1 MPLDQRYEQHSLSWA
16 DLFGLVKKYRWVI
29 LTVFVAVTLGAWTT
43 LQVFFTDEYETKA
56 NILVKIGRENAE
68 VPPSIQNGSVMTTGV
83 RLQDINSEVQML
95 SSRAQ
100 VEAVVDQFGPA
111 AFKSVL
117 RQPESIWGYPKYYLK
132 LTSRLVKSQYK
143 EFLIAVNIKKRL
155 TLREEAILVLEN
167 GIKVEPIKES
177 DVLTLRLRL
186 PSAALAVD
194 CANSLLQH
202 YLAARSNIR
211 RTAAGADFFDGE
223 LKKDGSKL
231 GGLRGDRDKVRNKYG
246 ISSAPEQRTNLLKE
260 YASLRERIDNADASI
275 RRLERQREAVA
286 LAAGKG
292 EDLLKKEQITAQNP
306 SIQSIKERLTSLE
319 LERVKLSGRYG
330 SESEV
335 MAKADREIAALR
347 QLLSKESPTILSTVT
362 SEANPLKREMLKDL
376 ENYDV
381 QLAGLRSERAQ
392 LEIPL
397 HRIETELAQLNV
409 GGDAFDSAER
419 EYRLAEQFYM
429 LHVRKMEEAKL
440 NDELD
445 QRRVANVSIIAPPDQ
460 PIEPVYP
467 PKPFVMAIALPVGL
481 LLGIAVSALLESMED
496 RILSSKDLESIE
508 GLEFMGTFELPAEAA
523 AFHAGAGG

>member
-1 MPLDQRYEQHSLSWA
+1 MPLEQRFEQHSLSWA
-16 DLFGLVKKYRWVI
+16 HLFALLKKYRWVI
-29 LTVFVAVTLGAWTT
+29 LTVFVAVTLGAWAT

-68 VPPSIQNGSVMTTGV
+68 IPPSIQNGSVMTTGV
-83 RLQDINSEVQML
+83 RLQDINSEVQLL

-117 RQPESIWGYPKYYLK
+117 KQPESIWGYPKYYLK
-132 LTSRLVKSQYK
+132 MTARFVKSQYK

-186 PSAALAVD
+186 PSAALAVG

-202 YLAARSNIR
+202 YLADRSNIR
-211 RTAAGADFFDGE
+211 RTAAGSAFFDAE
-223 LKKDGSKL
+223 LKQDEAKL
-231 GGLRGDRDKVRNKYG
+231 GQLGGNRDRVRNRYG
-246 ISSAPEQRTNLLKE
+246 LSSAAEQRTNLLKE
-260 YASLRERIDNADASI
+260 YAAIRERIDNADASI

-286 LAAGKG
+286 VAAAKG
-292 EDLLKKEQITAQNP
+292 DDLLKKEQITAQNP

-330 SESEV
+330 PDSEV
-335 MAKADREIAALR
+335 MAKSDKEIEALR
-347 QLLSKESPTILSTVT
+347 QLLSKEAPTILSTVT
-362 SEANPLKREMLKDL
+362 SEANPLKREMVKDL
-376 ENYDV
+376 ENHDV

-397 HRIETELAQLNV
+397 HRIDAELAQLNV
-409 GGDAFDSAER
+409 GGDAFENAER
-419 EYRLAEQFYM
+419 EYRLTEQSYM
-429 LHVRKMEEAKL
+429 LHVRKMQEAKL

-445 QRRVANVSIIAPPDQ
+445 ERRVANVSIIAPPDQ

-467 PKPFVMAIALPVGL
+467 PKPFVMGIALPVGL

-508 GLEFMGTFELPAEAA
+508 GLEFMGTFDLPVEAA
-523 AFHAGAGG
+523 GVYEGAEK